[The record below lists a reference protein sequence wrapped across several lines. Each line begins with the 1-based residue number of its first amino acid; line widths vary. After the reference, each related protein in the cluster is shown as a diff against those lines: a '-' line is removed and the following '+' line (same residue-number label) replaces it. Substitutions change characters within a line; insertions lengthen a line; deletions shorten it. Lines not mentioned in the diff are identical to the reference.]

1 VLPEA
6 EMMQLCFFVAGEPA
20 TKGSY
25 KIFRNGGFVNANPRT
40 KDWEMRVAH
49 ECQAALGSWPSCYD
63 GAVIIECDFRLP
75 RPKSLPKKVLHHIKK
90 PDLDKLMRAVLDG
103 MTGIAIKDDSQVIW
117 LGGGKRYADEEFPM
131 GVTVQVL
138 VP

>member
-1 VLPEA
+1 MLPEA
-6 EMMQLCFFVAGEPA
+6 TMMLSFFVAGYPA
-20 TKGSY
+20 TKGSF
-25 KIFRNGGFVNANPRT
+25 KAFRNGGFVNANPRT

-49 ECQAALGSWPSCYD
+49 ECQAALGDWPSCYD

-103 MTGIAIKDDSQVIW
+103 LTGIALKDDSQVVRLI
-117 LGGGKRYADEEFPM
+117 GGKRYADDQVPM
-131 GVTVQVL
+131 GVHIEVR

>member
-1 VLPEA
+1 MTLS
-6 EMMQLCFFVAGEPA
+6 FFVAGEPA

-25 KIFRNGGFVNANPRT
+25 RAFRNGGFANSNPRT
-40 KDWEMRVAH
+40 KNWEMRVAH
-49 ECQAALGSWPSCYD
+49 ECQAALDDWPPCYE

-103 MTGIAIKDDSQVIW
+103 ITGIAIKDDSQVIR
-117 LGGGKRYADEEFPM
+117 LEGGKRYADEKLPM
-131 GVTVQVL
+131 GVHIEVRK

>member
-1 VLPEA
+1 VLIS
-6 EMMQLCFFVAGEPA
+6 FFVAGNPVP
-20 TKGSY
+20 KGS
-25 KIFRNGGFVNANPRT
+25 FRAFNNGGRPVITNHNPKT
-40 KDWEMRVAH
+40 KDWELRIAH
-49 ECQAALGSWPSCYD
+49 ECQAALGSWPSCYE

-103 MTGIAIKDDSQVIW
+103 ITGIAIKDDSQVIW

-131 GVTVQVL
+131 GVHIEVR